1 MKNIKL
7 ALVGLFV
14 FTFLTIPYL
23 GVKLNSIE
31 DYDLPLL
38 VKQVSPSVVHIEG
51 NDDYGEWS
59 GSGVVIS
66 SDGLLLTAG
75 HIVENAID
83 IKVTIGDKEYEA
95 IDFYKSDVTDIGIVL
110 IDANDLSYSRLG
122 DSEKLRQGQGV
133 FLVGS
138 PYGLYNSVTLGIISG
153 LEREVPFFG
162 EKLILQSDAASN
174 PGNSGGPLFNM
185 DGEVVGVLVG
195 GIMGADGIAFCIPV
209 NVCKAVLSVYV
220 EGIELKGIK

>member
-95 IDFYKSDVTDIGIVL
+95 IDFYKSDVMKKIKDSINETEFEINHFNVTTTGAGGEMIVIDIRKHIKQD
-110 IDANDLSYSRLG
+110 DASLG
-122 DSEKLRQGQGV
+122 E
-133 FLVGS
+133 
-138 PYGLYNSVTLGIISG
+138 P
-153 LEREVPFFG
+153 
-162 EKLILQSDAASN
+162 
-174 PGNSGGPLFNM
+174 
-185 DGEVVGVLVG
+185 
-195 GIMGADGIAFCIPV
+195 
-209 NVCKAVLSVYV
+209 
-220 EGIELKGIK
+220 IK